1 MILLVPGMRCIPF
14 LTALESPHS
23 FRSDS
28 KCSGTEEV
36 GGQGGNEL
44 KDPQF
49 CHRDLPSLSSYR
61 GKEQHFTVQCKL
73 LHIQQSDLNSLI
85 LQCVSCLLFE
95 VGEYYNVSFLGWQ
108 NMAALM
114 LTLLSN
120 GKRALVTKHYFRNT
134 AHLTILKATVHHPLD
149 AVSHNFVFVVLC
161 LPCSKNWHLFLSV
174 TATFCLSFPSR

>member
-1 MILLVPGMRCIPF
+1 MILLVPGMRCIP
-14 LTALESPHS
+14 LPTALESPHS

-44 KDPQF
+44 KGPQF
-49 CHRDLPSLSSYR
+49 STGTYLPSAHTG

-85 LQCVSCLLFE
+85 LQCVSCLLPE
-95 VGEYYNVSFLGWQ
+95 VGEYYSVSFLGWQ

-120 GKRALVTKHYFRNT
+120 GKRGLMTKHYFRNT

-149 AVSHNFVFVVLC
+149 ALC
-161 LPCSKNWHLFLSV
+161 L
-174 TATFCLSFPSR
+174 T